1 MNQLTG
7 EVQSIMYRGD
17 SDEYGLRLEDG
28 VVLRAVEHD
37 QALTNGAVGD
47 RVTVQ
52 FDPRDVVVLPQE
64 ESND

>member
-17 SDEYGLRLEDG
+17 CEEYTLRLGGG
-28 VVLRAVEHD
+28 VLLRAVEHD
-37 QALTNGAVGD
+37 QAMKTEVGD
-47 RVTVQ
+47 QVTVQ

-64 ESND
+64 ESNE